1 LAPAVWP
8 GSAAERNYQRVA
20 GQDTAT

>member
-1 LAPAVWP
+1 LAPAVRP
-8 GSAAERNYQRVA
+8 GSAERNYQRVA